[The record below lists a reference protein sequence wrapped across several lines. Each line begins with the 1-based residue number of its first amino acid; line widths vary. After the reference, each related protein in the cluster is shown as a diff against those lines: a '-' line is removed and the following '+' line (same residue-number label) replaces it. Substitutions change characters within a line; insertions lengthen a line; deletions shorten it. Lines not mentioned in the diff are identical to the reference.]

1 MIPRLKRLPH
11 RLSLYGRRA
20 LFAGIITALLFAE
33 LPMMPISAAQP
44 LAPQPSQSSQIE
56 PIDQPVDGQNG
67 ALALT
72 LSEGAER
79 PDAVAARP
87 VTQGTPLS
95 GAETQAILDRLPTLD
110 APASDQQAFRLPAES
125 LPPPRTG
132 ETISETFPPT
142 ETVTQ
147 TAEVVDGPLAVLRF
161 SPEGEIPLAPFLN
174 VTFNQ
179 PMVPLAT
186 VEELSEQDVP
196 VTLSPDV
203 PGTWRWLGT
212 RTLTF
217 EYDDANSENSRFPM
231 ATVFTATVPADTVSA
246 TGNALSEPVSWSF
259 RTPPP
264 QLETSSPNFGPQP
277 LEPLFFVSFN
287 QRVDPAAVLD
297 TISVR
302 AGGEEFA
309 LRLATQAEI
318 DADATVKSLLKRAND
333 ETWLAFRAEAP
344 LSAGTTVAVNVGPGT
359 PSAEGPLT
367 TEDAQSFTF
376 ETYSALRVDDQSCGT
391 REYGDCAPFSPLTIF
406 FNNPLDESAFDP
418 SQVQIEPELPD
429 AVIEAIGSTLRI
441 RGATQGRTTYTVT
454 LSGELLDAFGQTLGS
469 DAEVTFRV
477 GPAGEALFGPNQP
490 LVTLDPADEQPSL
503 TVYSVNYSSLR
514 VRVHRVAPE
523 DWPQF
528 LQFRDVYNRNREQ
541 RDSLSPPGENLRD
554 ETLTVNSADDAL
566 TATDIDLS
574 DVLGD
579 SAYGHFVVTVE
590 PPAGLLERT
599 PLNNMFGGN
608 RPVVHAWVQITEM
621 GLDLFHDH
629 SELVA
634 WANRLDDGAPL
645 GNVDLRLF
653 PSDAAAT
660 TSDDGTARFNLSASG
675 DALLIAQRE
684 TEAGVDVAL
693 LAGSPYYYDE
703 GFWRKQPINDE
714 VRWYVIDDRALYRPG
729 EAVHLKGF
737 VRQIGGTQGGDVG
750 LLERGELVNY
760 TVYEPQGNE
769 IASGETT
776 LTELG
781 GFDFSFDVPESANLG
796 YAYVELRLP
805 ASAVGQAAYSHAF
818 QIQEFRP
825 PEFEVSARNETTGP
839 YFVGDEAVVA
849 VEATYFAGGPLPS
862 AETNWS
868 VTATPTD
875 YTPPGWRD
883 FSFGTWTPWWRYH
896 DDYAY
901 ANEIFQQFSSTTDP
915 SGTHY
920 LRIGFDA
927 TAQNEQPQP
936 YSLLANATVLDVN
949 RQAYAATTSLLVH
962 PAELYVGLRGERV
975 FVDAGD
981 PLTVDAIVTD
991 VDGNAVAGRGVT
1003 LEASRLE
1010 WRYADGE
1017 WSEEAV
1023 DAQSCEVTSAAEP
1036 VSCEFETEKGGQ
1048 YRIAARVLD
1057 DLERP
1062 NESTLTR
1069 WVSGGAR
1076 PPARGVE
1083 QEEVVLVPDKEAYQ
1097 PGDTARLLVQ
1107 SPFSP
1112 AEGLLTLSRNGIIST
1127 ERFTIEDGSTTLDIP
1142 IEDGYIPNLHVA
1154 VDLVGNAPRIDDAG
1168 ETLPDLPPRP
1178 AYASGGVELS
1188 IPPLSRTL
1196 YLAIEPAATALEPG
1210 ASTEIDVALTDAAGD
1225 PVADAELAVIVVDEA
1240 VLALTN
1246 YQLTDPLAV
1255 FYQSRP
1261 SYVSRYHSR
1270 DTLVL
1275 EDPQSLVEQAQ
1286 QAVPAEDSAPMLR
1299 SFSDDAA
1306 GAIAPA
1312 APPMVEMQMEESA
1325 MITDTAMMDAEMM
1338 TDESAGADAAIA
1350 VRSNFNPLATF
1361 APDVRTDADGR
1372 ATIEV
1377 ELPDNLTRYR
1387 IMVVAVAGRQFFGS
1401 AEANLT
1407 ARLPLMVRPSA
1418 PRFLNFGDA
1427 FELPVVVQNQTDE
1440 PMEVQV
1446 ALEATNLVTTDDGR
1460 PTTVVDGQSS
1470 VVSAGQ
1476 TITVPANDRVEVRF
1490 PASTSSAGTARFQV
1504 AAVSGASA
1512 DAATI
1517 DLPVYTPATSEAF
1530 AVYGVIDEGAVA
1542 QPLQTP
1548 ENVFPQFGGL
1558 TVSTS
1563 STALQSLTD
1572 AVLYLVSYPYECS
1585 EQMASRI
1592 LAISALRDVLS
1603 AFEAEGLPAPAE
1615 IEASVARDVERLV
1628 QMQNPD
1634 GGWPIWQRGRDSVP
1648 FYSIHA
1654 AYSLVRALDEDFAVP
1669 QETLDRAIEHL
1680 REIESHFPSWY
1691 SEFTRNTLAAYAL
1704 YVRSLAGDVDAPA
1717 ARALFNEA
1725 GLDGTSL
1732 EGLAWLL
1739 HILGDDPASSTQADE
1754 IRRHFNNRAVE
1765 TAGAANFTTDYGDD
1779 DYLMLHSNRR
1789 TDGVILDAL
1798 IADQPESDLIPKIVN
1813 GLLANRTR
1821 GRWTNTQENVFILL
1835 ALDSYFNTFEAT
1847 TPDFVARVWLGDT
1860 YAAQHEFE
1868 GRTTETRETTI
1879 PMEILLA
1886 DEPPITTNQLPLTI
1900 AKEGDGRLYYRLG
1913 LQYAP
1918 DDLDLDP
1925 LDMGFTVQRVYE
1937 AVDDPADVML
1947 DADGTWRI
1955 KAGARVRV
1963 RVQMVAENRR
1973 YHVALVDPLPAG
1985 LEAINPALATSEPV
1999 PADPNDPSRSQW
2011 WWYGTWYEHQNLRDQ
2026 RAEAFTTLLWEGV
2039 YDYTYVA
2046 RATTPGTFVVPPAKA
2061 EEMYSPE
2068 VFGRS
2073 GTDRVVVE

>member
-1 MIPRLKRLPH
+1 M
-11 RLSLYGRRA
+11 
-20 LFAGIITALLFAE
+20 
-33 LPMMPISAAQP
+33 
-44 LAPQPSQSSQIE
+44 
-56 PIDQPVDGQNG
+56 
-67 ALALT
+67 
-72 LSEGAER
+72 
-79 PDAVAARP
+79 
-87 VTQGTPLS
+87 
-95 GAETQAILDRLPTLD
+95 
-110 APASDQQAFRLPAES
+110 
-125 LPPPRTG
+125 
-132 ETISETFPPT
+132 
-142 ETVTQ
+142 
-147 TAEVVDGPLAVLRF
+147 DGPLAVLRF

-344 LSAGTTVAVNVGPGT
+344 LPAGTTVAVNVGPGT

-490 LVTLDPADEQPSL
+490 LVTLDPADENPSL
-503 TVYSVNYSSLR
+503 TVYRVNYDSLR
-514 VRVHRVAPE
+514 VRIHRVEPE
-523 DWPQF
+523 DWPLY
-528 LQFRDVYNRNREQ
+528 LQFRDAYRNENQ
-541 RDSLSPPGENLRD
+541 RDSLTPPGEPISD
-554 ETLTVNSADDAL
+554 EVYDSDPI
-566 TATDIDLS
+566 ATDILS
-574 DVLGD
+574 AFDVELDRALGD
-579 SAYGHFVVTVE
+579 DRYGHFVVTVE
-590 PPAGLLERT
+590 PPKNLLERT
-599 PLNNMFGGN
+599 LPGNLVGRN

-621 GLDLFHDH
+621 GLDVFQDH

-769 IASGETT
+769 IASGEAT

-818 QIQEFRP
+818 QIQEFRR

-981 PLTVDAIVTD
+981 PLTVDVIVTD

-1142 IEDGYIPNLHVA
+1142 IEDGYIPNLHIS
-1154 VDLVGNAPRIDDAG
+1154 VDLVGSAPRIDDAG

-1178 AYASGGVELS
+1178 AHASGGVELS

-1196 YLAIEPAATALEPG
+1196 DLAIEPAATALEPG
-1210 ASTEIDVALTDAAGD
+1210 ASTEIDVALTDAAGA

-1261 SYVSRYHSR
+1261 SYLSRYHSR
-1270 DTLVL
+1270 STLVL

-1299 SFSDDAA
+1299 SFSDDDA
-1306 GAIAPA
+1306 GAPAPA
-1312 APPMVEMQMEESA
+1312 AAPMVEMQMEESA
-1325 MITDTAMMDAEMM
+1325 MITDSDEMV
-1338 TDESAGADAAIA
+1338 DEAAGAGSAPIA
-1350 VRSNFNPLATF
+1350 VRSNFNPLAIF
-1361 APDVRTDADGR
+1361 APDVRTDAEGR
-1372 ATIEV
+1372 ATVAV

-1387 IMVVAVAGRQFFGS
+1387 IMVVAVAGDQLFGS
-1401 AEANLT
+1401 AEVNLT

-1418 PRFLNFGDA
+1418 PRFLNFGDV

-1440 PMEVQV
+1440 EMQVNV
-1446 ALEATNLVTTDDGR
+1446 ALEATNLQSPISSSATLSD
-1460 PTTVVDGQSS
+1460 TTVFTDGLS
-1470 VVSAGQ
+1470 V
-1476 TITVPANDRVEVRF
+1476 TVPANDRVEVRF

-1548 ENVFPQFGGL
+1548 QNVFPQFGGL

-1592 LAISALRDVLS
+1592 LAVSALRDVLS

-1615 IEASVARDVERLV
+1615 IEASVTRDVERLV
-1628 QMQNPD
+1628 QMQNGD

-1654 AYSLVRALDEDFAVP
+1654 TYSLLRAQSEDFAVP
-1669 QETLDRAIEHL
+1669 QETLDLAVEHL

-1691 SEFTRNTLAAYAL
+1691 SDFTRNTLAAYAL

-1725 GLDGTSL
+1725 GLDGMSL

-1739 HILGDDPASSTQADE
+1739 HILGDDAGVE
-1754 IRRHFNNRAVE
+1754 RA
-1765 TAGAANFTTDYGDD
+1765 
-1779 DYLMLHSNRR
+1779 
-1789 TDGVILDAL
+1789 
-1798 IADQPESDLIPKIVN
+1798 
-1813 GLLANRTR
+1813 
-1821 GRWTNTQENVFILL
+1821 GR
-1835 ALDSYFNTFEAT
+1835 
-1847 TPDFVARVWLGDT
+1847 
-1860 YAAQHEFE
+1860 
-1868 GRTTETRETTI
+1868 
-1879 PMEILLA
+1879 
-1886 DEPPITTNQLPLTI
+1886 
-1900 AKEGDGRLYYRLG
+1900 
-1913 LQYAP
+1913 
-1918 DDLDLDP
+1918 
-1925 LDMGFTVQRVYE
+1925 
-1937 AVDDPADVML
+1937 
-1947 DADGTWRI
+1947 
-1955 KAGARVRV
+1955 
-1963 RVQMVAENRR
+1963 
-1973 YHVALVDPLPAG
+1973 
-1985 LEAINPALATSEPV
+1985 
-1999 PADPNDPSRSQW
+1999 
-2011 WWYGTWYEHQNLRDQ
+2011 
-2026 RAEAFTTLLWEGV
+2026 
-2039 YDYTYVA
+2039 
-2046 RATTPGTFVVPPAKA
+2046 
-2061 EEMYSPE
+2061 
-2068 VFGRS
+2068 
-2073 GTDRVVVE
+2073 

>member
-1 MIPRLKRLPH
+1 
-11 RLSLYGRRA
+11 
-20 LFAGIITALLFAE
+20 
-33 LPMMPISAAQP
+33 MMPISAAQP

-79 PDAVAARP
+79 PDEVAARP
-87 VTQGTPLS
+87 VTQGMPLS

-186 VEELSEQDVP
+186 VEQLSEQDVP

-231 ATVFTATVPADTVSA
+231 ATVFTATVPADIVSA
-246 TGNALSEPVSWSF
+246 MGNALDEAVSWSF

-391 REYGDCAPFSPLTIF
+391 REYGDCAPFSPLTVF
-406 FNNPLDESAFDP
+406 FNNPLDESSFDP
-418 SQVQIEPELPD
+418 SQVQIEPALPD
-429 AVIEAIGSTLRI
+429 AIIEAFGSTLRI

-454 LSGELLDAFGQTLGS
+454 LDGNLRDAFGQTLGS
-469 DAEVTFRV
+469 DVEVSFRV
-477 GPAGEALFGPNQP
+477 GPAANGLFGPNQP
-490 LVTLDPADEQPSL
+490 LVTLDPADESPSL
-503 TVYSVNYSSLR
+503 TVYSVNYNSLR
-514 VRVHRVAPE
+514 VRIHRVQPE

-541 RDSLSPPGENLRD
+541 RDSFSPPGEPLRD
-554 ETLTVNSADDAL
+554 ETLAVNSADDAL

-574 DVLGD
+574 DFLGD
-579 SAYGHFVVTVE
+579 SPYGHFVVTIE

-599 PLNNMFGGN
+599 PLNNIFGGGN
-608 RPVVHAWVQITEM
+608 RPVVHAWVQVTEM
-621 GLDLFHDH
+621 GLDIFHDH

-634 WANRLDDGAPL
+634 WANALADGAPL
-645 GNVDLRLF
+645 GNVTLRLF
-653 PSDAAAT
+653 PSDDIAT
-660 TSDDGTARFNLSASG
+660 TDADGTARFALSRPGNS
-675 DALLIAQRE
+675 LLIAERE
-684 TEAGVDVAL
+684 TDAGVDVAL
-693 LAGSPYYYDE
+693 LPGSPYYYDE
-703 GFWRKQPINDE
+703 NFWQKQPVSDE

-729 EAVHLKGF
+729 ETVHLKGF

-750 LLERGELVNY
+750 LLDRGERVNY

-769 IASGETT
+769 IASGEAA
-776 LTELG
+776 LTEFG

-796 YAYVELRLP
+796 YAYVELNLP
-805 ASAVGQAAYSHAF
+805 SRPSTVGYANYSHSF
-818 QIQEFRP
+818 QIQEFRR

-839 YFVGDEAVVA
+839 YFIGDEAVVA
-849 VEATYFAGGPLPS
+849 IEATYFAGGPLPG
-862 AETNWS
+862 AETNWTVS
-868 VTATPTD
+868 ATPTS
-875 YTPPGWRD
+875 YTPPGWND
-883 FSFGTWTPWWRYH
+883 FNFGTWTPWWRYH

-920 LRIGFDA
+920 LRVGFDA
-927 TAQNEQPQP
+927 TVRLSEEPQP

-949 RQAYAATTSLLVH
+949 RQAYAATTSLMVH
-962 PAELYVGLRGERV
+962 PSSLYVGLRGERV
-975 FVDAGD
+975 FVDAGE

-991 VDGNAVAGRGVT
+991 VEGSAVAGRGVT

-1017 WSEEAV
+1017 WTEEAV
-1023 DAQSCEVTSAAEP
+1023 DPQSCEVTSAEEP

-1048 YRIAARVLD
+1048 YQIVARVLD

-1083 QEEVVLVPDKEAYQ
+1083 QEEVVIVPDKEAYQ

-1112 AEGLLTLSRNGIIST
+1112 AEGVLTLSRNGILST
-1127 ERFTIEDGSTTLDIP
+1127 ERFAIEDGSTTLDIP
-1142 IEDGYIPNLHVA
+1142 IEDGYIPNLHIS
-1154 VDLVGNAPRIDDAG
+1154 VDLVGSAPRIDDAG

-1178 AYASGGVELS
+1178 TYASGGVELS
-1188 IPPLSRTL
+1188 IPPLNRTL
-1196 YLAIEPAATALEPG
+1196 DLAIDPAASALEPG
-1210 ASTEIDVALTDAAGD
+1210 ASTEVDVALTDAAGA

-1240 VLALTN
+1240 VLALTG

-1270 DTLVL
+1270 STLVL
-1275 EDPQSLVEQAQ
+1275 EDPQALVEQAQ

-1299 SFSDDAA
+1299 SFSADDAGAPAPAAAPMAEMEMAESAMMTDTAEADESAA
-1306 GAIAPA
+1306 GADSAP
-1312 APPMVEMQMEESA
+1312 
-1325 MITDTAMMDAEMM
+1325 
-1338 TDESAGADAAIA
+1338 IA
-1350 VRSNFNPLATF
+1350 VRSNFDPLAIF

-1372 ATIEV
+1372 ATVAV

-1387 IMVVAVAGRQFFGS
+1387 VMVVAVADGKLFGS

-1418 PRFLNFGDA
+1418 PRFLNFGDV

-1440 PMEVQV
+1440 EMEVQV
-1446 ALEATNLVTTDDGR
+1446 ALEASNLMDSNQLSVTSGQSISD
-1460 PTTVVDGQSS
+1460 TTVNETSNTDSLITG
-1470 VVSAGQ
+1470 
-1476 TITVPANDRVEVRF
+1476 TLITVPANDRVEVRF
-1490 PASTSSAGTARFQV
+1490 PASTSSAGTARFRVV
-1504 AAVSGASA
+1504 AASGGSA
-1512 DAATI
+1512 DAATV

-1530 AVYGVIDEGAVA
+1530 AVYGVLDEGAIA

-1592 LAISALRDVLS
+1592 LAVSALRDVLS
-1603 AFEAEGLPAPAE
+1603 AFEAEGLPAPEE
-1615 IEASVARDVERLV
+1615 IQASVTRDVERLV
-1628 QMQNPD
+1628 QMQNGD

-1654 AYSLVRALDEDFAVP
+1654 TYSLLRAQSEDFAVP

-1691 SEFTRNTLAAYAL
+1691 SDFTRNTLAAYAL

-1717 ARALFNEA
+1717 ARALLNEA
-1725 GLDGTSL
+1725 RLDGMSL

-1739 HILGDDPASSTQADE
+1739 PILGNEPASSTQADE

-1765 TAGAANFTTDYGDD
+1765 TAGAANFTTSYGDD

-1789 TDGVILDAL
+1789 TDGVILEAL

-1847 TPDFVARVWLGDT
+1847 TPDFVARIWLGDT

-1886 DEPPITTNQLPLTI
+1886 DEPSTTNKSATNNQLPLTI

-1913 LQYAP
+1913 LRYAP
-1918 DDLDLDP
+1918 DNLDLDP
-1925 LDMGFTVQRVYE
+1925 LDQGFTVQRVYE
-1937 AVDDPADVML
+1937 AVDDPADVTR

-1999 PADPNDPSRSQW
+1999 PADPNDESRSQW
-2011 WWYGTWYEHQNLRDQ
+2011 WWWGTWYEHQNLRDQ

-2061 EEMYSPE
+2061 EEMYAPE

-2073 GTDRVVVE
+2073 GSDRVVVE